1 MANPVRAE
9 VNEATRQAR
18 ARPVTGDADL
28 LAQGIGH
35 RQRWLDRSGLDA
47 RRFWPVKIAAL
58 MAPGTPTVPRAWQ
71 VRHALA
77 AGVSRGDPLEFSPPS
92 RQKLPVRKW

>member
-1 MANPVRAE
+1 MANPVRAG
-9 VNEATRQAR
+9 VNEATRQAL

-58 MAPGTPTVPRAWQ
+58 VALGTPTVPRAWQ

-77 AGVSRGDPLEFSPPS
+77 AGFRGDPLEFSPPS
-92 RQKLPVRKW
+92 RQKLPVRTW